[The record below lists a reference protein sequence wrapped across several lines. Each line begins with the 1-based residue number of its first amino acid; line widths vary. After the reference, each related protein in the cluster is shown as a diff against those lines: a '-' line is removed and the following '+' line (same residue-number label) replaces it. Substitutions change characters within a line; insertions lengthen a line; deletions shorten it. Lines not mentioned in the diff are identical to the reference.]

1 MMKKRV
7 GSVTM
12 VQPPGTDRHKPYLY
26 ETAGSQ
32 TAILMVHGVF
42 GSPVQ
47 FVSIAQALFEQGFTV
62 MAILLPGHG
71 GSAKAFS
78 QANVKHWQQAVR
90 EAAMTLRQRY
100 RHIFLIGHSMGGLL
114 VINEALE
121 RRADGVIL
129 ISVPMRMK
137 IGLGNMKMCLR
148 VLWGNPDKDD
158 NSLKS
163 YRLAFSVEK
172 GSLGRYVLWAL
183 QMPRLLGLIS
193 QTRRSIS
200 KAQFPVLI
208 IQSRQDETVSWK
220 SVKVFERYMQAAPVE
235 TMLLEKSGH
244 GYHHP
249 DEAPDIHERICRFVK
264 RHRA

>member
-1 MMKKRV
+1 
-7 GSVTM
+7 M
-12 VQPPGTDRHKPYLY
+12 VQPPVTNHHQPYLY
-26 ETAGSQ
+26 EAAESQ
-32 TAILMVHGVF
+32 TAILMVHGIF

-78 QANVKHWQQAVR
+78 QASVKHWQRAVH
-90 EAAMTLRQRY
+90 EAAETLRKRY
-100 RHIFLIGHSMGGLL
+100 RHIFLLGHSMGGLL
-114 VINEALE
+114 AINEALK
-121 RRADGVIL
+121 RRADGVML

-137 IGLGNMKMCLR
+137 IGLGNIKMCLKI
-148 VLWGNPDKDD
+148 LWGNPDKDD
-158 NSLKS
+158 DYLKS

-183 QMPRLLGLIS
+183 QTPRLLGLIS

-200 KAQFPVLI
+200 RVQFPVLI
-208 IQSRQDETVSWK
+208 IQSRRDETVSWK

-244 GYHHP
+244 SYHHP
-249 DEAPDIHERICRFVK
+249 EEAPNIHDRICRFVN
-264 RHRA
+264 RLLD